1 MALKDKEARKRYNAE
16 RYKKKQQAASKR
28 CLFGSKVEVVAV
40 PFAPCVV
47 VTDLQ
52 KRMFWRRFGLVMTEM
67 LNNYAEFDKWK
78 YWKNKRYE
86 VMLSGLTNV

>member
-16 RYKKKQQAASKR
+16 MYRKKQQAA
-28 CLFGSKVEVVAV
+28 KVVVAV
-40 PFAPCVV
+40 PFAPCV
-47 VTDLQ
+47 DPMDMQ
-52 KRMFWRRFGLVMTEM
+52 KRMFWRRFDLVMAEM
-67 LNNYAEFDKWK
+67 LDKYAEFDKWI

>member
-28 CLFGSKVEVVAV
+28 CLFGSKVVVAV
-40 PFAPCVV
+40 PFAPCV
-47 VTDLQ
+47 DPMDMQ
-52 KRMFWRRFGLVMTEM
+52 KRMFWRKFDLVMAEM
-67 LNNYAEFDKWK
+67 LDKYAEFDKWK

-86 VMLSGLTNV
+86 VMLSGLTNG